1 MTRENWNTIYQAV
14 SNIQSASGNLR
25 VDPFEIIL
33 QTQCDG
39 LTDKI
44 TITERNIN
52 LLEKKIVEENI
63 ALDNI
68 YLTLSGNKRNKCFF
82 WRSNTNENEGK
93 KNTKMMKK
101 RIRTMKEIKQ
111 HLEHR
116 SENYN
121 KQLEAIAESLWL
133 LKIRNAKQLYW
144 TFIYK
149 NVIEYPFLET
159 IEEER
164 TENVEKEETTTL
176 TMNVIECGYTGLGRL
191 QDQKRR
197 AEKRTSLNLSFLE

>member
-68 YLTLSGNKRNKCFF
+68 YLTL
-82 WRSNTNENEGK
+82 ENEGK

-197 AEKRTSLNLSFLE
+197 AEKSKGTSLNLSFLE

>member
-44 TITERNIN
+44 TIT
-52 LLEKKIVEENI
+52 
-63 ALDNI
+63 
-68 YLTLSGNKRNKCFF
+68 
-82 WRSNTNENEGK
+82 ENEGK

-197 AEKRTSLNLSFLE
+197 AEKSKGTSLNLSFLE